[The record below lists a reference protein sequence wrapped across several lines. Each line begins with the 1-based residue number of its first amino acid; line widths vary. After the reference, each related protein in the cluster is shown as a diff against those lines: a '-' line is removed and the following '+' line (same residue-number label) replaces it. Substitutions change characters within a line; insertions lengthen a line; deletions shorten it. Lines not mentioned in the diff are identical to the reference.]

1 MSRKILSIVIL
12 MVICLVLFLCHKGIT
27 NANIIT
33 TEDADKFVNLCA
45 YSSPEEIQSA
55 LNNGADVFVEGRV
68 SFEIDPS
75 HETEARMNP
84 LMAASL
90 LNSDPEVIKILLN
103 AGANVNAINNN
114 EVRYLPSGMTA
125 LMYAAMKNSNPEVLR
140 VLIEAGAQVE
150 QSTKNREDVNALYF
164 AVSVNPNL
172 EILNIL
178 LNAGANVSDDIL
190 INALKNSNPE
200 ILSALI
206 HKGLNVN
213 VRNKYGTTPLIE
225 FAGSN
230 SNLEVLKILLN
241 AGADINAQNKY
252 GVTPLINAARNNSNP
267 EIVIALVEA
276 GADVHIRDY
285 YGNGRKAIDH
295 IINNSKLKNTN
306 AVNVL
311 QNTMTKYPD
320 TSKPYNY
327 LTSEELRNIC
337 GSGSVEDVKN
347 LLSSKDVSW
356 DSMIISSLGDSYYYV
371 PVLNEAISAAMV
383 YDKIKI
389 INYIRS
395 ILSADVDINAKNSE
409 TGEQILAGALNVVL
423 GFSSFSNN
431 LDLVVDL
438 IVAGADLTSETG
450 YRDMPLMK
458 IAEEI
463 PELIPMLINSGIDV
477 NIQDKNGQTMLMKV
491 AAGFNIRNLRD
502 NFLESLAHISSGDTN
517 IPDRMNDSYTTAL
530 QSLIKAGADVNAVDK
545 NGMTALMKVHYDMNL
560 DRIKILLDSGA
571 DVNIRAKNG
580 TTAILQMAIRS
591 SIMLNLHGELSER
604 NPIQALINAGADVN
618 IKNEDGDNVL
628 TIILKKPAIN
638 YYVSLFANAELL
650 RYFPNDSAI
659 ELELTNSVPFVRS
672 LINAGID
679 INSVNNNGETALT
692 LAIQKNLLL
701 TAIELIKSGAK
712 LSDEKEF
719 KFDQDKAAI
728 IIWSLLNSNSN
739 LLNKD
744 EKISLAKSAVKYGFF
759 DINAKNKNGWTLLMD
774 LSQGDSLLQ
783 NSYEIAGMLIEA
795 GADVNISTNEG
806 ITALMIAAHN
816 NQAEIIKELVNH
828 GANLEAKDSD
838 EDSALTVAI
847 TAGQIDSV
855 KTLIQAGANVNTRNK
870 KGVTAL
876 MLASVNEKASKDPEI
891 LKALINAGANINARD
906 DKIGATALIAA
917 SAIGSNPEIISAL
930 LDAGANPNLT
940 DNDGVRAVDYI
951 RNNEKLNQ
959 TSAVDLLVMTT
970 DSAEYFRNN
979 NMTRNK
985 DNRGSEKIDVFKLA
999 RTGTPEQL
1007 REAVRR
1013 GAKFNV
1019 ARNYSDIEDEDN
1031 ELFDNS
1037 ETPLHHAAFYNHNP
1051 ESIRFLISQG
1061 LDVNASA
1068 SSGMS
1073 TIGNPL
1079 SCAIKGKNVEAVK
1092 ELLKAGAD
1100 PNSWTQEGSYTLA
1113 GSPFHLLAILYTDNN
1128 DHKLA
1133 EIIIQALRESG
1144 GRVDNHTKS
1153 SEKLNVFLPRNKW
1166 TSSNPLENMDASN
1179 AEMSNFAASCT
1190 PLMYAVMYDNPGI
1203 VNLLLDAGANPNI
1216 RSAEGKTAMDY
1227 ANNLPK
1233 NAQLRKWQAF
1243 NRLKTLSN
1251 PSGTTGSNPNWDRA
1265 DMLVGQGKIP
1275 MYVRDKGKFVYN
1287 SKMKMVL
1294 ITANN
1299 VRLRSQPNGKA
1310 KVVAKVNKIIWG
1322 SIEYLGEWTHP
1333 NGEKWIVGI
1342 YDDWENAPE
1351 PTPEN
1356 KKKVVW
1362 VSAKYAKP
1370 VTWREYERWRDN
1382 TYVPD

>member
-1 MSRKILSIVIL
+1 MSRKILSIVVL
-12 MVICLVLFLCHKGIT
+12 MVICFTLFLWHKGMT

-33 TEDADKFVNLCA
+33 TEDANKFVNLCA
-45 YSSPEEIQSA
+45 HSSPEEIQSA
-55 LNNGADVFVEGRV
+55 LNNGADVFAEGLV
-68 SFEIDPS
+68 SFEIYPS
-75 HETEARMNP
+75 RETEARMNP

-114 EVRYLPSGMTA
+114 EVKYLPSGMTA

-150 QSTKNREDVNALYF
+150 RSAKNREDVNAVYF
-164 AVSVNPNL
+164 AVSANPNL
-172 EILNIL
+172 EVLNIL

-190 INALKNSNPE
+190 INALNNSNPE

-206 HKGLNVN
+206 HQGLNVN

-225 FAGSN
+225 AAGSN

-252 GVTPLINAARNNSNP
+252 GVTPLINAARNNNNP
-267 EIVIALVEA
+267 EIVIALIEA

-285 YGNGRKAIDH
+285 YGSGRKAIDH
-295 IINNSKLKNTN
+295 IMNNNNLKNTN
-306 AVNVL
+306 AVKVL
-311 QNTMTKYPD
+311 QNTMTKSQD
-320 TSKPYNY
+320 TSQPYNY
-327 LTSEELRNIC
+327 LTSEEFRNIC

-347 LLSSKDVSW
+347 LLSSKNVSW
-356 DSMIISSLGDSYYYV
+356 DSMIISSFSDSYYYV

-383 YDKIKI
+383 YDKIEI

-423 GFSSFSNN
+423 GFSSFFDN
-431 LDLVVDL
+431 LYLVIDL
-438 IVAGADLTSETG
+438 IVAGADLTSEAG
-450 YRDMPLMK
+450 YRDMPLME
-458 IAEEI
+458 IAEKI

-491 AAGFNIRNLRD
+491 AAGFNIRNWRADL
-502 NFLESLAHISSGDTN
+502 LEKIAHISSGDVN
-517 IPDRMNDSYTTAL
+517 IPDKMNDSYTIAL
-530 QSLIKAGADVNAVDK
+530 YSLIKAGADVNTADK
-545 NGMTALMKVHYDMNL
+545 NGMTALMKVYDGNL

-571 DVNIRAKNG
+571 DVNIRAKDG
-580 TTAILQMAIRS
+580 TTALLEIAAHSLT
-591 SIMLNLHGELSER
+591 MLNLHSGLSER
-604 NPIQALINAGADVN
+604 NPIQTLINSGADVN
-618 IKNEDGDNVL
+618 VKNGEGDNIL
-628 TIILKKPAIN
+628 TLILKRPNIN
-638 YYVSLFANAELL
+638 YYSSLFANEELS
-650 RYFPNDSAI
+650 RYFPNDSGL
-659 ELELTNSVPFVRS
+659 ELELKNSVPFVRS
-672 LINAGID
+672 LVSAGID

-701 TAIELIKSGAK
+701 TAIELVKSGAK
-712 LSDEKEF
+712 LSEEK
-719 KFDQDKAAI
+719 KFNFDKDKAAI
-728 IIWSLLNSNSN
+728 IIRSLLHSNSS
-739 LLNKD
+739 LLTK
-744 EKISLAKSAVKYGFF
+744 EAKISLIKSAVRYGFF
-759 DINAKNKNGWTLLMD
+759 DINAKDKNGWTLLMD
-774 LSQGDSLLQ
+774 FSQENPLSQNHS
-783 NSYEIAGMLIEA
+783 EIVNMLIEA
-795 GADVNISTNEG
+795 GADVNISTNDG
-806 ITALMIAAHN
+806 ITALMIAAHH
-816 NQAEIIKELVNH
+816 NQTEIIKELAAH
-828 GANLEAKDSD
+828 GVNLEAKDSN
-838 EDSALTVAI
+838 EDNALTIAI
-847 TAGQIDSV
+847 KAGQIDSV

-876 MLASVNEKASKDPEI
+876 MMASVSEKAVKNPEI

-906 DKIGATALIAA
+906 DELGATALIIA
-917 SAIGSNPEIISAL
+917 SAIGTNPEIISEL
-930 LDAGANPNLT
+930 LNAGANPNLT
-940 DNDGVRAVDYI
+940 SNEGGRAIDYI

-959 TSAVDLLVMTT
+959 TSAVNLLVMATESVQNFRDNDIT
-970 DSAEYFRNN
+970 KNRDS
-979 NMTRNK
+979 
-985 DNRGSEKIDVFKLA
+985 GKIDVFKLA
-999 RTGTPEQL
+999 RIGIPEQL
-1007 REAVRR
+1007 REAVSR

-1019 ARNYSDIEDEDN
+1019 ERNYSDISDDDIW
-1031 ELFDNS
+1031 LFENS

-1068 SSGMS
+1068 SSGMG

-1079 SCAIKGKNVEAVK
+1079 SCAIKGKNVEGVK

-1100 PNSWTQEGSYTLA
+1100 PNSWSQEGTYTLA

-1133 EIIIQALRESG
+1133 EIIIQALRDVG
-1144 GRVDNHTKS
+1144 GKVDNHTES
-1153 SEKLNVFLPRNKW
+1153 PERLNVFLPRSKW

-1179 AEMSNFAASCT
+1179 AEMSNFVASCT

-1203 VNLLLDAGANPNI
+1203 VNLLLDAGADPNI

-1233 NAQLRKWQAF
+1233 NARLRKWQVF

-1251 PSGTTGSNPNWDRA
+1251 SSGAKGSNSNWDRA

-1275 MYVRDKGKFVYN
+1275 MYVRDKGRFIYN

-1299 VRLRSQPNGKA
+1299 VRLRSQPNANA
-1310 KVVAKVNKIIWG
+1310 KVITRDDKVFWG
-1322 SIEYLGEWTHP
+1322 SIDYLGEWTHP
-1333 NGEKWIVGI
+1333 NGDKWIVGL
-1342 YDDWENAPE
+1342 YDDWRYAPE
-1351 PTPEN
+1351 RATPEN
-1356 KKKVVW
+1356 EKKVIW

-1370 VTWREYERWRDN
+1370 VTWKEYERWRDN
-1382 TYVPD
+1382 TYVPE